1 MRIIIIGQKWL
12 AAQLL
17 TQCKEDGHE
26 ILAAIAPQS
35 TRPPLSG
42 SLQKRRTRL

>member
-26 ILAAIAPQS
+26 ILAAIAQS
-35 TRPPLSG
+35 TRPPISG